1 MHGKKSTKERRFG
14 MEARIDGLT
23 GRNDEIGHN
32 EWGLGRVEGA
42 VDFIKRLLDLD
53 VVCEG
58 MC

>member
-1 MHGKKSTKERRFG
+1 MHVKKSTKERPFR
-14 MEARIDGLT
+14 MEARIDRLT
-23 GRNDEIGHN
+23 RRNDEIGHD

-53 VVCEG
+53 VGCEG